1 MPNSAMGRSN
11 NSTPL
16 MQLQR
21 ERARHHYKLHIL
33 DQRVGERLYGSGTR
47 PYMSYMDDVVPVRVN
62 PTPPPGMLPRWDTGP
77 SSWATAAEE
86 ERSTPHP
93 ALPEEELPTYDEV
106 MQNETRYCP
115 VYHGAVPG
123 VPNFPEDS
131 SSTSDSDSAHEGVYQ
146 VQDQVMGRN
155 CGHNL
160 PRGHW
165 QDYL

>member
-1 MPNSAMGRSN
+1 MGRSN

-21 ERARHHYKLHIL
+21 ERARHHYELHRL
-33 DQRVGERLYGSGTR
+33 DQRVGERLYGSRTR

-62 PTPPPGMLPRWDTGP
+62 PIPPPGMLPRWDTAP
-77 SSWATAAEE
+77 RSWATVAEE

-106 MQNETRYCP
+106 MQNETRYHP
-115 VYHGAVPG
+115 VYCGAVPG
-123 VPNFPEDS
+123 APNFPEDS

-146 VQDQVMGRN
+146 V
-155 CGHNL
+155 
-160 PRGHW
+160 
-165 QDYL
+165 